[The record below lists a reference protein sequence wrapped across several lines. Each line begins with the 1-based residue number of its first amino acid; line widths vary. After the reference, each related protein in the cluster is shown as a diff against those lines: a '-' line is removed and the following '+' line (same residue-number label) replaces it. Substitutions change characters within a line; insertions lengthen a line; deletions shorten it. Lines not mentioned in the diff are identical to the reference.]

1 MAGRSVPRI
10 DGLALAGNGNIF
22 VAAGMVAVVAGF
34 GNRTGYFIGVD
45 APIGGSLREI
55 PRLAV
60 GLGGVGAAFLAF
72 GEALIDAVTIRL
84 IGNDEDA
91 TIGPRRRPSQNGQ
104 AGQKR

>member
-1 MAGRSVPRI
+1 MPRI
-10 DGLALAGNGNIF
+10 DGLALAGDGDIF
-22 VAAGMVAVVAGF
+22 VTAGMAAVVAGL

-45 APIGGSLREI
+45 TPIGGSLREI

-60 GLGGVGAAFLAF
+60 GLGGVGAAFLAP

-91 TIGPRRRPSQNGQ
+91 TVGPRCRPSQNGQ